1 MAARKTQTR
10 SRADDAWS
18 LPPLFES
25 QTREGMKVIVM
36 PRGTLPLVTVRV
48 VIEAGSAYDPKGK
61 EGLADFTIRLMRRGA
76 AGMSAKELDDA
87 IEFTGSSLSVGV
99 SEELMILHL
108 TCPEAHLKAM
118 LGVVG
123 KVLARPDFP
132 EDELERLRSRTIA
145 QLVNEQDDP
154 GALAERAQT
163 EAYWGRHPYGHDTSG
178 TRKSVKRFTRE
189 DVVAFHRDRMGPRVA
204 LAAVVGAVE
213 PKATARMVE
222 RAFADFTGGPEKRTH
237 FEAPASVPQGQVLIV
252 DKPEQ
257 TQAQVRLAGPA
268 YPFADPAH
276 FPAVVMNVALGGG
289 FTSRLINE
297 IRVNR
302 GLTYGISSGF
312 APMRAAGMFL
322 VSTFTKTGTAHEII
336 RRTLDELHKLR
347 RGGLSSE
354 ELTHAQTY
362 LAGLYPLRNE
372 THDALAASLAELI
385 TYGQGPEW
393 IEQYRARVRA
403 VTLDEAN
410 EAARNW
416 LYREPPLVVVVG
428 RASELKGP
436 LADFGEVTVKP
447 AASFA

>member
-1 MAARKTQTR
+1 PSSLDVRSTMAARKTQTR

-257 TQAQVRLAGPA
+257 TQAQVRLAGP
-268 YPFADPAH
+268 
-276 FPAVVMNVALGGG
+276 
-289 FTSRLINE
+289 
-297 IRVNR
+297 
-302 GLTYGISSGF
+302 
-312 APMRAAGMFL
+312 
-322 VSTFTKTGTAHEII
+322 
-336 RRTLDELHKLR
+336 
-347 RGGLSSE
+347 
-354 ELTHAQTY
+354 
-362 LAGLYPLRNE
+362 
-372 THDALAASLAELI
+372 
-385 TYGQGPEW
+385 
-393 IEQYRARVRA
+393 
-403 VTLDEAN
+403 
-410 EAARNW
+410 
-416 LYREPPLVVVVG
+416 
-428 RASELKGP
+428 
-436 LADFGEVTVKP
+436 
-447 AASFA
+447 